1 MSLSWSQQTDI
12 VTALAAK
19 YPETDRLSLSPEILR
34 QMVVGLEGF
43 SGTPQPPDAATL
55 NHILWG
61 WMRFAGE
68 GSE

>member
-1 MSLSWSQQTDI
+1 MSISWSQQTDI

-19 YPETDRLSLSPEILR
+19 YPETDRLSLSSEDLR
-34 QMVVGLEGF
+34 QMVAGLEGF
-43 SGTPQPPDAATL
+43 ADSPQPPDAAVL

-68 GSE
+68 DSE